1 MLGVGMSFASVA
13 SAQDAA
19 TVAVEAPV
27 EAATEAAVEAD
38 AGDISYI
45 SEADLNYTIN
55 TLIMFVC
62 AVLVIFMQAGFAM
75 VEVGLNA
82 AKNTVNILAKN
93 VIDLAVGVLL

>member
-1 MLGVGMSFASVA
+1 MLHTGRGLSLWIVLLVGMLGVGMSFASVA

-45 SEADLNYTIN
+45 SEADFNYTIN

-62 AVLVIFMQAGFAM
+62 RVGNFHAGRLRDGRSRAQRS
-75 VEVGLNA
+75 
-82 AKNTVNILAKN
+82 
-93 VIDLAVGVLL
+93 